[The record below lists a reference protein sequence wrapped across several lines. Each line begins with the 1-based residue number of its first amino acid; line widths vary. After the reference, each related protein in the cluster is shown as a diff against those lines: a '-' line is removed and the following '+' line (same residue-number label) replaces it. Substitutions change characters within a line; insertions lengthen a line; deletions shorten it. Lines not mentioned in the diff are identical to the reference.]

1 MKNLS
6 FGQILLLIVFILVPL
21 INFLMHRA
29 RRRLET
35 QTPKDEAL
43 TQMRRQTQTTP
54 APAPTPR
61 AARNPLRE
69 VQEPTVTAPLSRR
82 RFSQRA
88 LLENRRDVRRGIIIM
103 TILGP
108 CRTFDPLD

>member
-21 INFLMHRA
+21 INLLIHRA

-35 QTPKDEAL
+35 QTPKDDAAVQ
-43 TQMRRQTQTTP
+43 TRRQAQVTP
-54 APAPTPR
+54 APAPTAR
-61 AARNPLRE
+61 AARNSLRD

-82 RFSQRA
+82 RFSQRS
-88 LLENRRDVRRGIIIM
+88 LLENRSDVRRGIIIM

>member
-1 MKNLS
+1 MKYLS

-21 INFLMHRA
+21 INFFMQRG
-29 RRRLET
+29 RRRLEG
-35 QTPKDEAL
+35 QTPQDKAVAPV
-43 TQMRRQTQTTP
+43 RRQAQTTP
-54 APAPTPR
+54 ASLPAPR
-61 AARNPLRE
+61 ASRDRLHGSE
-69 VQEPTVTAPLSRR
+69 EPTVAAPLSRQ
-82 RFSQRA
+82 RFSRRS